1 MKYPHFCGGEP
12 TGSGLT
18 YFFWC
23 VFLEPHS
30 FTILAQLFNRKW
42 PVVDIALKSQ
52 EEPNQLWHPTQS
64 MCGQTSWLPQNWPCF
79 FLALSGLS
87 ENLVRPQAQTHDG
100 LSERILKLMLS
111 FEQRLLYQPM
121 FHLCFVGV
129 LVQAVMKVFL
139 DMQCYSIKKHLNK
152 DSKSYVCYK
161 YQPWRKDCPL
171 KQYPPSLFIR
181 FGICP
186 SFDYPG
192 LECFSQAGDP
202 L

>member
-139 DMQCYSIKKHLNK
+139 DMQCYSIKNIWTKILKVMCAINTSLDAKIVLLNNILHLFLS
-152 DSKSYVCYK
+152 DLASVH
-161 YQPWRKDCPL
+161 PL
-171 KQYPPSLFIR
+171 IIQ
-181 FGICP
+181 
-186 SFDYPG
+186 D
-192 LECFSQAGDP
+192 
-202 L
+202 

>member
-30 FTILAQLFNRKW
+30 FTILAQLSNRKW

-64 MCGQTSWLPQNWPCF
+64 MCGQTSWLPQSWPCF
-79 FLALSGLS
+79 FSGP
-87 ENLVRPQAQTHDG
+87 VRPLWEPRQTTSTNSWRTQWKNSQTDAF
-100 LSERILKLMLS
+100 LWAKAFTWAYVSLMFCWSLGPGS
-111 FEQRLLYQPM
+111 HEGIFRYA
-121 FHLCFVGV
+121 V
-129 LVQAVMKVFL
+129 LF
-139 DMQCYSIKKHLNK
+139 YKKHLNK
-152 DSKSYVCYK
+152 DSKSYLCYK
-161 YQPWRKDCPL
+161 YQPWCKDCPP
-171 KQYPPSLFIR
+171 KQYPPSPFNR

-192 LECFSQAGDP
+192 LECFS
-202 L
+202 